1 MTSAHAIAQDVRAGT
16 RRATDVLEEFLGRIE
31 AHDGDVHA
39 FNTVTAEQAR
49 AAAAAV
55 DAAVDEGRDP
65 GPLAGVPVAFKDNLC
80 TRGIATTCSSRILE
94 GWQPPY
100 DATVVQAMTAAG
112 AVMIGKTNLDEFA
125 MGSSTEHSAFG
136 PTRNPYDLA
145 RVPGGSS
152 GGSAAAVAA
161 GFAPLALGS
170 DTGGSI
176 RQPASLCG
184 IVGIKPTYGRV
195 SRYGLVAFA
204 SSFDQIGPFAA
215 DVADA
220 ALTLGVISGH
230 DPADSTSIPA
240 APGDYARA
248 LERGVEGLRI
258 GIVSELTPRSENQHA
273 SVRAAAHASSGG
285 SGGDDLGGDA
295 RHIDDLSD
303 LQPEA
308 LGGIDADVTERVHQA
323 ADALAGAG
331 ATVGWASVP
340 AVTYGLTAYY
350 LIAPAEASSNLARYD
365 GTRYGLR
372 VEGADVEEMNRLT
385 RRAGFGDEVK
395 ARIMLGT
402 FALSA
407 GYYDAYYGKAQR
419 VRMLTRR
426 DFDAAYADFDVLLSP
441 TSPCVAFR
449 FGERADPM
457 TMYRCDTCTIPS
469 NLSGDPAMS
478 VPFGTGADGL
488 PVGVQVMAP
497 ALGEETMLAVAAALE
512 RAAPPLPPPPLTAA
526 ASPGDA

>member
-1 MTSAHAIAQDVRAGT
+1 MNTASAIARDVRSGT
-16 RRATDVLEEFLGRIE
+16 RRATDVLEEFLSRIE
-31 AHDGDVHA
+31 SYDSDVHA
-39 FNTVTAEQAR
+39 FNTVTAEAAR
-49 AAAAAV
+49 AAAGTVDDAVAAG
-55 DAAVDEGRDP
+55 DDP
-65 GPLAGVPVAFKDNLC
+65 GPLAGVPVAYKDNLC
-80 TRGIATTCSSRILE
+80 TRGVPTTCSSHMLE
-94 GWQPPY
+94 GWLPPY
-100 DATVVQAMTAAG
+100 DATVVQAMSAAG

-152 GGSAAAVAA
+152 GGSAAAVAS

-195 SRYGLVAFA
+195 SRYGLIAFA
-204 SSFDQIGPFAA
+204 SSFDQIGPFAV

-220 ALTLGVISGH
+220 ALALGIISGP
-230 DPADSTSIPA
+230 DPSDSTSIPA
-240 APGDYARA
+240 TVPDFDAA
-248 LERGVEGLRI
+248 LSRGVEGLRV
-258 GIVSELTPRSENQHA
+258 GVVSELTGTGRNGAVTGSRVAED
-273 SVRAAAHASSGG
+273 AAGEMLA
-285 SGGDDLGGDA
+285 
-295 RHIDDLSD
+295 
-303 LQPEA
+303 
-308 LGGIDADVTERVHQA
+308 GIDADVTQRVLEA
-323 ADALAGAG
+323 ADALAEAG
-331 ATVGWASVP
+331 AAVGRVSVP

-372 VEGADVEEMNRLT
+372 IDGADVEEMNRLT
-385 RRAGFGDEVK
+385 RRSGFGDEVK

-426 DFDAAYADFDVLLSP
+426 DFDAAYAGYDVLLSP

-469 NLSGDPAMS
+469 NLSGDPAIS
-478 VPFGTGADGL
+478 VPFGTGAADM

-497 ALGEETMLAVAAALE
+497 ALGEETMLTVAAAIE
-512 RAAPPLPPPPLTAA
+512 RSAPELPAPLLGEGSSRSAA
-526 ASPGDA
+526 A

>member
-1 MTSAHAIAQDVRAGT
+1 MSTARDIARDVRSGT

-31 AHDGDVHA
+31 SHDGDIHA
-39 FNTVTAEQAR
+39 FNTVTAEAAR
-49 AAAAAV
+49 AAAGTVDDAVAAG
-55 DAAVDEGRDP
+55 DDP
-65 GPLAGVPVAFKDNLC
+65 GPLAGVPVAYKDNLC
-80 TRGIATTCSSRILE
+80 TRGVPTTCSSRMLE
-94 GWQPPY
+94 GWLPPY
-100 DATVVQAMTAAG
+100 DATVVQAMSAAG

-136 PTRNPYDLA
+136 PTRNPYDLG

-152 GGSAAAVAA
+152 GGSAASVAA

-215 DVADA
+215 NVADA
-220 ALTLGVISGH
+220 ALALGVISGH

-240 APGDYARA
+240 AVPDFDAA
-248 LERGVEGLRI
+248 LERGVGGLRV
-258 GIVSELTPRSENQHA
+258 GVVSELTG
-273 SVRAAAHASSGG
+273 GG
-285 SGGDDLGGDA
+285 SNGAATGSGASELLD
-295 RHIDDLSD
+295 
-303 LQPEA
+303 
-308 LGGIDADVTERVHQA
+308 GIDADVTDRVLEA
-323 ADALAGAG
+323 ADALAAAG
-331 ATVGWASVP
+331 ATVGRVSVP

-372 VEGADVEEMNRLT
+372 IDGADAEEMNRLT
-385 RRAGFGDEVK
+385 RRSGFGDEVK

-426 DFDAAYADFDVLLSP
+426 DFDAAYAEYDVLLSP

-469 NLSGDPAMS
+469 NLSGDPAVS
-478 VPFGTGADGL
+478 VPFGTGAADL

-497 ALGEETMLAVAAALE
+497 ALGEETMLTVAAAIE
-512 RAAPPLPPPPLTAA
+512 RAAPELPAPPLAGTTSASAA
-526 ASPGDA
+526 T